1 MPTLLVVKMIV
12 INNLYTD
19 QLKGVSLVVDGVT
32 CVLGDWGEDKR
43 SLVSSI
49 LGKSKYVGEI
59 KFYRDKEIDKNQVKK
74 FIRVIPRELEKPK
87 IDCITFIKVLLK
99 NYGGNVNPE
108 SILNVLGIRN
118 DEISSLSEYEVFNLY
133 LSSLLIGKAYFV
145 IAEDFVDLMEEQLR
159 YRALKDLVKLVNIIK
174 ADLLLFLSS
183 AEYLEAC
190 KRIYVIYGG
199 KLIEESYS
207 KDLLHPYSL
216 TLLNS
221 KITIG
226 NKGEKIP
233 VREIGSP
240 SDRGCPFHDYCDL
253 MQKEKWLSIKCR
265 LQDPPMF
272 IVKGNRVSCWYYEK
286 GV

>member
-1 MPTLLVVKMIV
+1 
-12 INNLYTD
+12 
-19 QLKGVSLVVDGVT
+19 LKGISLVVDGVT
-32 CVLGDWGEDKR
+32 CVLGDWGEDKK
-43 SLVSSI
+43 SLISSL

-59 KFYRDKEIDKNQVKK
+59 KFYRDKEIDKKQAKN

-87 IDCITFIKVLLK
+87 IDSITFIKVLLK
-99 NYGGNVNPE
+99 NYGENVNPE
-108 SILNVLGIRN
+108 SILNILDIRN
-118 DEISSLSEYEVFNLY
+118 DKISNLSEYEVFNLY
-133 LSSLLIGKAYFV
+133 LSSLLIGKAYFI
-145 IAEDFVDLMEEQLR
+145 IAEDFLELMDGDL
-159 YRALKDLVKLVNIIK
+159 I
-174 ADLLLFLSS
+174 LFSS
-183 AEYLEAC
+183 STKNLEVC

-207 KDLLHPYSL
+207 KELLHPYSL

-233 VREIGSP
+233 VREIGGP
-240 SDRGCPFHDYCDL
+240 SDHGCPFHDYCDL
-253 MQKEKWLSIKCR
+253 MQKEKGLSIKCR